1 MPRSIKGLGQRIA
14 LPPSR
19 IELPLWVLGACWLL
33 SRTGLL

>member
-1 MPRSIKGLGQRIA
+1 MPRAVKAWGQRIA

-19 IELPLWVLGACWLL
+19 LELPLWVVGACWLL